1 MAFGNSWRIL
11 GMEQRHVNILGKKS
25 ISFLWDENKNK
36 QNPKSGNRGQA
47 NMWET
52 TQKLNAKKKKLK
64 SGSYMDSRKGKK
76 CRSEWI
82 WSSLVGRIL
91 MALHRK
97 HKDRKIAF
105 HTVALWILFWP
116 LLFSYSHILFI
127 FHACSKQYQ

>member
-52 TQKLNAKKKKLK
+52 TQKLNAKKKKKSWSLGVTWIPGK
-64 SGSYMDSRKGKK
+64 GRNADLSGS
-76 CRSEWI
+76 E
-82 WSSLVGRIL
+82 
-91 MALHRK
+91 
-97 HKDRKIAF
+97 
-105 HTVALWILFWP
+105 ALWWAGF
-116 LLFSYSHILFI
+116 
-127 FHACSKQYQ
+127 